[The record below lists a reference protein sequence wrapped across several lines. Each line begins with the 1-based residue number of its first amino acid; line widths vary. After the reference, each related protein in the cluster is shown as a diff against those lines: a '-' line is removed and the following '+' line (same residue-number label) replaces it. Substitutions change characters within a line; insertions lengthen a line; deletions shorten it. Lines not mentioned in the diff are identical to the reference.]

1 MPARLQLVPLV
12 RASRVRRA
20 ELRRKDQAPMT
31 DSLFDDHGGPTH
43 RARSDDPPTSHAAA
57 ASIDER
63 EGTARELRPG
73 THTARMLDAR
83 VRAQRP
89 LADYE
94 AAQLAGLYVPHV
106 CYWHRDSDLLA
117 REYIRDT
124 GTTVLHPATRRR
136 KRVCEVTEAGMVEW
150 RRLREQGS

>member
-1 MPARLQLVPLV
+1 M
-12 RASRVRRA
+12 S
-20 ELRRKDQAPMT
+20 DT
-31 DSLFDDHGGPTH
+31 LFDHDGEPTH
-43 RARSDDPPTSHAAA
+43 RARSTNPATSHAAA
-57 ASIDER
+57 ASIDES
-63 EGTARELRPG
+63 EGATRALRPG

-117 REYIRDT
+117 RGYIRPV
-124 GTTVLHPATRRR
+124 GWTVQHPATKRQ
-136 KRVCEVTEAGMVEW
+136 KRVCEVTEAGMAEW
-150 RRLREQGS
+150 RRLQGAGS

>member
-1 MPARLQLVPLV
+1 
-12 RASRVRRA
+12 
-20 ELRRKDQAPMT
+20 MT
-31 DSLFDDHGGPTH
+31 DSLFDDDGEPTQ
-43 RARSDDPPTSHAAA
+43 RARSSDPSTSHAAA
-57 ASIDER
+57 AHIDHS
-63 EGTARELRPG
+63 EGTTRELRSG

-117 REYIRDT
+117 RGYIRDT
-124 GTTVLHPATRRR
+124 GTTVVHPATRRQ
-136 KRVCEVTEAGMVEW
+136 KRVCEVTEAGMAEW
-150 RRLREQGS
+150 RRLREAGAWT